1 MASHRCSSSKT
12 PPHWAHSYSIQ
23 ELLNATHNL
32 TIRFEHFFSIKN
44 ALKSCFVYFKFSLL
58 FLDLQEG
65 NHLHEKSDSSD
76 EGESEN
82 QAKNFTDSVTT
93 GQESPANKELIHK
106 MFLLRFK
113 LLQFVNSI
121 HTHFMT
127 RVSLSSF

>member
-1 MASHRCSSSKT
+1 MEVL
-12 PPHWAHSYSIQ
+12 P
-23 ELLNATHNL
+23 
-32 TIRFEHFFSIKN
+32 
-44 ALKSCFVYFKFSLL
+44 
-58 FLDLQEG
+58 
-65 NHLHEKSDSSD
+65 EKSDSVD